1 MNGRR
6 HLDDLDDDIRDHVE
20 RETQDNID
28 RGMSPTDARAAALR
42 KFGNIARVKEDTRA
56 VWVPVW
62 IDQLLQDA
70 RYALRMLRRSPAFNA
85 VVILTLAIG
94 IGLTTAVFGAVNAV
108 LVRPL
113 KYVHPERVVWVA
125 TYDDRRRDE
134 IVLAVDFLGWR
145 DHAESFERLAA
156 FFVAGERVAVN
167 GEVVQARIAAVS
179 DGFWEISGARP
190 ELGRVLGRDEE
201 GVLLSHAFFER
212 WFHGDPAIVGKPV
225 LLDGRQMT
233 VVGVLPA
240 GFAPQFPPPPAFV
253 GLEPGEVDLYRA
265 TIARAPRPG
274 GPMQL
279 FNAIGR
285 LKPGVS
291 IDRARG
297 ELERIRLGLKEAYG
311 GNYAP
316 PRLSIVPYAAKLVG
330 QARAPLLLLFG
341 AVVLVLIVACANI
354 ANLLLAGGSARQR
367 EIAIR
372 TAVGAGRGRMLR
384 QFLVESLLLAAI
396 GAAGGIAL
404 ARVGIVVMM
413 RLIPYAVPRLVETT
427 IDGRVVAFALLSAVT
442 TALMFGFAPA
452 LALWK
457 PNVHEMLKDG
467 ARTASAAAGSLRVR
481 KALVAFEL
489 ALTVVLLI
497 GAGLLARSFWRITA
511 NPPGF
516 APDRLLTMKVQFS
529 GPDYRNAEK
538 RRAYIDEVLRR
549 VNAEP
554 DVESA
559 GISSSADGKM
569 ALLLEGAPPTSP
581 SERPFALSSCVSAGY
596 ASTIGMRLLQGRWP
610 TDAEPSPAYVV
621 NEALVRKYF
630 DGKDPIGKRLHL
642 PRVGNDAFG
651 SIVGVVADLRYLNLD
666 ETPEPELFADYQHS
680 TPFGI
685 TIVMRMRGDPA
696 AAAAGLRTLLAGIDR
711 SQAIYNVSTL
721 DATLAE
727 SVAPRRFNM
736 LLLGTFAASALLL
749 ALVGVYAVIA
759 YAVAQRTHEIGVRMA
774 LGAERRT
781 VVRMIVQQGMGI
793 ALAGLVLGLAA
804 ALALT
809 RVMTSLLYEVTPTD
823 PATFA
828 AVIGALA
835 ATALAACCG
844 PALKAA
850 RVDPLVA
857 LRCE

>member
-28 RGMSPTDARAAALR
+28 RGMPPADARAAALR

-56 VWVPVW
+56 VWIPVW

-70 RYALRMLRRSPAFNA
+70 RYAWRMLRRSPAFSA

-94 IGLTTAVFGAVNAV
+94 IGLTTAVFSAVNAV

-134 IVLAVDFLGWR
+134 LVLAVDFLGWR
-145 DHAESFERLAA
+145 DHAESFEHLAA
-156 FFVAGERVAVN
+156 FFVAGERIAVN

-190 ELGRVLGRDEE
+190 VLGRVLARDEE
-201 GVLLSHAFFER
+201 GVLLAHAFFER
-212 WFHGDPAIVGKPV
+212 WFHGDPAVVGKPV
-225 LLDGRQMT
+225 LLEGRQMT

-265 TIARAPRPG
+265 TIVRAPRPG

-279 FNAIGR
+279 FSAIGR

-297 ELERIRLGLKEAYG
+297 ELERIRAGVKEAYG
-311 GNYAP
+311 GNPAP
-316 PRLSIVPYAAKLVG
+316 PHLTIVPYAAKLVR
-330 QARAPLLLLFG
+330 QARTPLLLLFG
-341 AVVLVLIVACANI
+341 AVVLVLIIACANI
-354 ANLLLAGGSARQR
+354 ANLLLARGSARQR

-396 GAAGGIAL
+396 GAAGGIVL
-404 ARVGIVVMM
+404 ARAGIAVMI

-452 LALWK
+452 IALWK

-467 ARTASAAAGSLRVR
+467 ARTASAAAGSLRLR
-481 KALVAFEL
+481 KALVASEL

-516 APDRLLTMKVQFS
+516 TPDRLLTMKVQFS
-529 GPDYRNAEK
+529 GRDYRDAEK
-538 RRAYIDEVLRR
+538 RRAYIDEALRR
-549 VNAEP
+549 LNAVP

-559 GISSSADGKM
+559 GVSSNADGKM
-569 ALLLEGAPPTSP
+569 ALYLEGAPPAP
-581 SERPFALSSCVSAGY
+581 AMERPVALSSAVSAGY
-596 ASTIGMRLLQGRWP
+596 APTIGMRVLKGRWP
-610 TDAEPSPAYVV
+610 TDAEPSPAYAV
-621 NEALVRKYF
+621 NEALVKEYF
-630 DGKDPIGKRLHL
+630 NGNDPIGKRLRL
-642 PRVGNDAFG
+642 PVIGASAFG
-651 SIVGVVADLRYLNLD
+651 DIVGVVADLRYANLD
-666 ETPEPELFADYQHS
+666 APPEPEVFADYRHVA
-680 TPFGI
+680 PFGI
-685 TIVMRMRGDPA
+685 TIVMRMRSDARA
-696 AAAAGLRTLLAGIDR
+696 AAAQIRTLLAGIDR
-711 SQAIYNVSTL
+711 SQAIYNVNTL
-721 DATLAE
+721 EATLAE

-736 LLLGTFAASALLL
+736 LLLGVFAASALVL
-749 ALVGVYAVIA
+749 ALIGIYAVIA

-774 LGAERRT
+774 LGAERRA
-781 VVRMIVQQGMGI
+781 VVMMIVRQGMAI
-793 ALAGLVLGLAA
+793 AVAGLVLGIAA

-809 RVMTSLLYEVTPTD
+809 RVMTGLLYEVTPTD

-828 AVIGALA
+828 VVIGALA